1 MGITRFFLGS
11 EAAGSGR
18 ANSAKRFVRP
28 LIVALALLAGNGL
41 TACGSKEMTGPLLVY
56 TGPLMET
63 TNVRTLF
70 SDSAKLKLALTA
82 PLEQNFENGDAI
94 YPKGM
99 VVTFYAADG
108 KTVVNTLAAKYG
120 KVDKAKNLYI
130 MRGQVRVANV
140 PNQQQMK
147 TEELFFDRNKQ
158 QIYTEPKMAVEVV
171 TPAERLT
178 GFGLTANQDF
188 SRYRITQPTGVFSIA
203 NPVP

>member
-1 MGITRFFLGS
+1 MGFLLPG
-11 EAAGSGR
+11 
-18 ANSAKRFVRP
+18 
-28 LIVALALLAGNGL
+28 
-41 TACGSKEMTGPLLVY
+41 CGSKEMTGPLTVY

-70 SDSAKLKLALTA
+70 SDSARLKLILTA

-99 VVTFYAADG
+99 KVTVFARDG
-108 KTVVNTLAAKYG
+108 KTVLNTLAANYG

-130 MRGQVRVANV
+130 MRGKVNAANV
-140 PNQQQMK
+140 PNQQVMK
-147 TEELFFDRNKQ
+147 TEELFVDRNKQ
-158 QIYTEPKMAVEVV
+158 LIYTTPTMAVEVV

-188 SRYRITQPTGVFSIA
+188 SRYRIAQPTGVFSIA